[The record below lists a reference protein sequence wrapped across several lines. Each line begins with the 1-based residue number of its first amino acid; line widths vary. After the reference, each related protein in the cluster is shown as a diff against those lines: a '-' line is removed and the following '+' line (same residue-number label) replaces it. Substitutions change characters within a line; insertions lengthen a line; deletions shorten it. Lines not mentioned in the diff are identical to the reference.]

1 MGPACV
7 TGSRMCNAMAVPFV
21 LHVYLVEEVVP
32 DTWSESL
39 IMAIQGRKRCSQN
52 KKRGKNPLLQRW
64 AMRSCAEQNT
74 VMATAIRTGS
84 PPQGP
89 EHLESLDLL
98 CISIP
103 PLQVPSRVQGRTSA
117 RLTEHV
123 SAAQERTNLGQPAF
137 PQALLHGPQRLR
149 SRAAGLV
156 HVGSSFH

>member
-7 TGSRMCNAMAVPFV
+7 TGSRMCNAMTIPFV
-21 LHVYLVEEVVP
+21 LHVYLVEEVVLRASSWP
-32 DTWSESL
+32 YRTE
-39 IMAIQGRKRCSQN
+39 N
-52 KKRGKNPLLQRW
+52 KKEGKNPLLQRW

-74 VMATAIRTGS
+74 VMATAIQIGS

-89 EHLESLDLL
+89 EHLKSLDLL

-103 PLQVPSRVQGRTSA
+103 SLQVPSRVQGRTSA

-137 PQALLHGPQRLR
+137 PQALLHGSQRLR